1 MPAWQLRELLV
12 KHGLAVKNAD
22 GSFEQASP
30 LEGHTAVAVM
40 YALLLDAVCH
50 GKIDRRWLK
59 ADCA

>member
-1 MPAWQLRELLV
+1 VQS
-12 KHGLAVKNAD
+12 AD

-40 YALLLDAVCH
+40 YALLLDAVYNN
-50 GKIDRRWLK
+50 KIDRRWLK